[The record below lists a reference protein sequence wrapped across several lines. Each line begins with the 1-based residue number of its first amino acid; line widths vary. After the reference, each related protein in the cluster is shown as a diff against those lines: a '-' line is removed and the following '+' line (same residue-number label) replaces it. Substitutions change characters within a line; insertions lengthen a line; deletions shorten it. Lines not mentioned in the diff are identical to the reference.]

1 MGLFS
6 RKAKEQNKPARHLN
20 SLPWIELTS
29 IEQLM
34 EVLST
39 TEEKPV
45 LLFKHS
51 TRCSISMMALN
62 SFQSKWTSG
71 DDLCGLY
78 FLDLLNHRDVSN
90 EIAVLTGVIHQSPQV
105 IVLKGKEII
114 YDASHSSIDARRIEA
129 ILRKG

>member
-6 RKAKEQNKPARHLN
+6 RKAKEQNKPARQLN
-20 SLPWIELTS
+20 RLPWVELTS
-29 IEQLM
+29 VEQLM

-71 DDLCGLY
+71 DELCGLY

-90 EIAVLTGVIHQSPQV
+90 EIAVLTGVIHQSPQA